1 MNRYLALR
9 CLCWKEIRQVLPL
22 VWMQLI
28 LGICFQLLFLLGDNR
43 SSMPRILL
51 FAGMPSL
58 FALGVGALLVGQEK
72 ERRSLDWLRS
82 LPIAAADLLR
92 VKLAVGLIALIVVW
106 GLNLLLL
113 AMFVAP
119 RYAWRLPTLPDSWSY
134 DPGWEFLWP
143 LQSIFFLLAGFATA
157 WTFRS
162 SLVALLTLIP
172 IALLPAAVSLGLHD
186 LYRRFSDSSTIAH
199 DPSPWLWAAVFVAL
213 SLWLLVAGWRRGQR
227 ALAAEAFSDK
237 RRSWRRSPF
246 NPWSETPV
254 WQCPP
259 YAPAAMLVW
268 QFVRQN
274 WTVLLGLAALL
285 LVAVLLS
292 FEDSRPGGRV
302 ALAGILFLLATSW
315 LGVLAFHGD
324 SLQERIRFLAE
335 RGVSPAQTWLTRHAV
350 PLSLLAIALFAL
362 TFLLPGSSQSNPVLD
377 FRSSPSLLLALACL
391 ALFTY
396 AVSQA
401 VGQMVRSATI
411 AAISAPV
418 AAWLLAVYGVF
429 LLTGLGL
436 PLWSLAVL
444 GLLPWLA
451 TYLLM
456 RRWMDSRL
464 GLGFWGTHGGLLAIG
479 ILAPLIPLGLALAWQ
494 PAMPG
499 SVRRPLQDEAQRY
512 GASLS
517 DPRELVLRFRD
528 SEPGQAPPSQDDKP
542 PPQSRTEEGQLVC
555 DALATE
561 LALDVGPIR
570 FVPRVTSYL
579 LGEASLARMALQQ
592 HGDSPSRRERYCR
605 AVSLLETFVQRLR
618 LSWRLLE
625 QDGADLIEI
634 WLVAELGRPEARTWL
649 TPELYPRVVRTL
661 SDGAARQ
668 AARRRAV
675 VLSWAAC
682 REQFRRDTPD
692 DRLGG
697 YSWQGRSALYLVN
710 RFTRRRALDYLTWQM
725 LQWLEDGEH
734 QDSVA
739 RRQELAKYWGKAEL
753 HYGLGTGGKF
763 LRADVPAEFVFPVEG
778 FSPLAPG
785 GQWHAGWE
793 RQARELAQQLENNTG
808 GEES

>member
-9 CLCWKEIRQVLPL
+9 HLCWKEIRQVLPL

-28 LGICFQLLFLLGDNR
+28 LGICFQLLFLLEGNR

-51 FAGMPSL
+51 LAGMPSL

-72 ERRSLDWLRS
+72 ERRTVDWLRS

-92 VKLAVGLIALIVVW
+92 VKLAVGFVALLVVW
-106 GLNLLLL
+106 SLNLLL
-113 AMFVAP
+113 AMFVSP
-119 RYAWRLPTLPDSWSY
+119 RLGWRLAAQPDWSF

-143 LQSIFFLLAGFATA
+143 LQSVFFLLAGFATA

-172 IALLPAAVSLGLHD
+172 IALLPAAASLGTHS
-186 LYRRFSDSSTIAH
+186 LYQRFGSSDVIAR

-213 SLWLLVAGWRRGQR
+213 SLLLLVIGWRRGLR
-227 ALAAEAFSDK
+227 ALAAEGFPDK

-259 YAPAAMLVW
+259 HAPAAMLVW

-274 WTVLLGLAALL
+274 RTVLLGLATMLLVALL
-285 LVAVLLS
+285 LPIGAS
-292 FEDSRPGGRV
+292 TDPGRF
-302 ALAGILFLLATSW
+302 ALAAFLLLLATSW

-324 SLQERIRFLAE
+324 FLQERIRFLAE
-335 RGVSPAQTWLTRHAV
+335 RGVSPAQTWFTRHAV
-350 PLSLLAIALFAL
+350 PLSLLAIALLAFV
-362 TFLLPGSSQSNPVLD
+362 FLLPGSALADRVLA
-377 FRSSPSLLLALACL
+377 FRSSPSFLLAVACL
-391 ALFTY
+391 VLFTY
-396 AVSQA
+396 AISQA

-411 AAISAPV
+411 AAIAAPV
-418 AAWLLAVYGVF
+418 AAWLLAVYGAF

-512 GASLS
+512 GASLT

-561 LALDVGPIR
+561 LTLDVGPIR
-570 FVPRVTSYL
+570 FVPRVTGYV

-634 WLVAELGRPEARTWL
+634 WLVGELSRPEARTWL
-649 TPELYPRVVRTL
+649 TPEVYPRVVRTL

-675 VLSWAAC
+675 VLSWVAC
-682 REQFRRDTPD
+682 RGQLRSDTPD
-692 DRLGG
+692 IRLGG
-697 YSWQGRSALYLVN
+697 YSWQGRSVLYLVN
-710 RFTRRRALDYLTWQM
+710 RFTRGRALDYLTWQM
-725 LQWLEDGEH
+725 LLWLEDGEH

-753 HYGLGTGGKF
+753 HYGLGAGGKF
-763 LRADVPAEFVFPVEG
+763 LRADVPAEFAFPVDG
-778 FSPLAPG
+778 GSPLAPG

-793 RQARELAQQLENNTG
+793 RQARELAQRLEN
-808 GEES
+808 E

>member
-9 CLCWKEIRQVLPL
+9 HLCWKEIRQVLPL

-28 LGICFQLLFLLGDNR
+28 LGVCFQLLFLLGDNR

-72 ERRSLDWLRS
+72 ERRTLDWLRS
-82 LPIAAADLLR
+82 LPLAAADLLR
-92 VKLAVGLIALIVVW
+92 VKLAVGLVALLVVW

-119 RYAWRLPTLPDSWSY
+119 RHGWRLPAQPDWSF

-143 LQSIFFLLAGFATA
+143 LQSVFFLVAGFATA

-172 IALLPAAVSLGLHD
+172 IALLPAAASLGIHA
-186 LYRRFSDSSTIAH
+186 LYQRFGSGDVIAR
-199 DPSPWLWAAVFVAL
+199 DPAPWLWAAVFVAL
-213 SLWLLVAGWRRGQR
+213 SVLLLVVGWRRGLR
-227 ALAAEAFSDK
+227 ALVAEAFPDK

-254 WQCPP
+254 WQYPP
-259 YAPAAMLVW
+259 HAPAAMLVW

-274 WTVLLGLAALL
+274 WTVLLGLTTMLLVALL
-285 LVAVLLS
+285 LLIGAS
-292 FEDSRPGGRV
+292 TAPGRF
-302 ALAGILFLLATSW
+302 ALAAFLLLLATSW

-350 PLSLLAIALFAL
+350 PLSLLAIALLAFV
-362 TFLLPGSSQSNPVLD
+362 FLLPSSALVDRVLA
-377 FRSSPSLLLALACL
+377 FRASPSFLLAVACL
-391 ALFTY
+391 VLFTY
-396 AVSQA
+396 GISQA
-401 VGQMVRSATI
+401 VGQVVRSATI
-411 AAISAPV
+411 AAIAAPA

-479 ILAPLIPLGLALAWQ
+479 ILAPLIPLGLTLAWQ
-494 PAMPG
+494 PTMPG

-512 GASLS
+512 GASLT

-528 SEPGQAPPSQDDKP
+528 SEPGQAPSPQDDKP
-542 PPQSRTEEGQLVC
+542 PPQSRLEEGQMVC
-555 DALATE
+555 DALATD
-561 LALDVGPIR
+561 LALDAGPIR

-579 LGEASLARMALQQ
+579 LGEARLARMALQQ

-605 AVSLLETFVQRLR
+605 AVALLETFVQRLR
-618 LSWRLLE
+618 LSWRVFE

-634 WLVAELGRPEARTWL
+634 WLVAELARPEARTWL
-649 TPELYPRVVRTL
+649 TPEVYPRVIRTL
-661 SDGAARQ
+661 SDGTARQ

-682 REQFRRDTPD
+682 REQLCRDTPD

-697 YSWQGRSALYLVN
+697 YSWQGRSVLYLVN

-725 LQWLEDGEH
+725 LRWLEDGEH

-793 RQARELAQQLENNTG
+793 RQARELAQRLENENG